1 MSSRQSLEQTGLSVV
16 GVRFNGVNDETGAS
30 RNESVTGANI
40 RAERDV
46 DVCLPVVAVGDAADR
61 GDHCPDTLY
70 GINAE
75 A

>member
-1 MSSRQSLEQTGLSVV
+1 
-16 GVRFNGVNDETGAS
+16 VNDETGAS

-70 GINAE
+70 GIIHSVEREVTEILVAWDG
-75 A
+75 